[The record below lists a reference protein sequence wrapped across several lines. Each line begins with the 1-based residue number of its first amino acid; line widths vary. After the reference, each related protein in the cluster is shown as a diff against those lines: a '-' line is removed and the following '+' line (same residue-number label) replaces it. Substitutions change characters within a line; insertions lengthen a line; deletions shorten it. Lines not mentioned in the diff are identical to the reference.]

1 VGPTEKRAIACGS
14 GPTSARKS
22 EAAFTRART
31 IADGIPLGQPI
42 LVGHHS
48 ERHHRRDVARID
60 SGMRAGVEHQAKA
73 ASMSSRAAEIDRQA
87 EAAIYSDDP
96 DAIEQLRS
104 RIADLEARRERMKA
118 INKTIRRGP
127 GWEARIVPPLTE
139 AERADLTSI
148 AHAWAGV
155 YKPGYPP
162 YALQNLA
169 GNITRQR
176 KRLAELT
183 ARQAVRVALQADPR
197 PATVAASRS
206 PRRHLTPPTRIATA
220 RPRASAEITGRIPGP
235 RHPRLRGR
243 SC

>member
-1 VGPTEKRAIACGS
+1 MTYRERRARRADRLREWADKRR
-14 GPTSARKS
+14 RKS

-60 SGMRAGVEHQAKA
+60 SGMRAGVEHQQMA

-87 EAAIYSDDP
+87 EAAIYTDDP

-176 KRLAELT
+176 KRLM
-183 ARQAVRVALQADPR
+183 RN
-197 PATVAASRS
+197 
-206 PRRHLTPPTRIATA
+206 
-220 RPRASAEITGRIPGP
+220 
-235 RHPRLRGR
+235 
-243 SC
+243 